1 MSMFVAEHLATNKQ
15 ESTNIVM
22 EMLSSV
28 LILLSRNL
36 LSYLFSRQLST
47 DDKLSSIIFGEA
59 A

>member
-1 MSMFVAEHLATNKQ
+1 
-15 ESTNIVM
+15 M

-47 DDKLSSIIFGEA
+47 DDKLSSIILGEA